1 MQTPSPRPSNTSR
14 RWLQRLGGLFFQRL
28 RWPSR
33 FQLFYFQRFQS
44 RLLAIILLLVIV
56 LQALVFF
63 TISNAANGNAMR
75 ASFDALQLTAS
86 SLQTTLSA
94 RESNLRKTARV
105 LSSDFAFKSLVS
117 EGDHETMLS
126 AFSSYQ
132 KRMDADWM
140 LVLDLEGKVLA
151 DSKNPSAEKILFPH
165 PTLID
170 AARSNPDAESSGIL
184 FVGGLAYQV
193 VLVPLQ
199 APEQIAWVGVGFA
212 ITDRLAT
219 ELEQQ
224 THTHVS
230 LVWQSPQK
238 SPLILA
244 STLNAAQR
252 LDLVMASVKEKLSAP
267 LLQLANADFVSKT
280 VPLNRDGDGVLTAV
294 LQRSLDDALASFH
307 ALRWRLLAVFI
318 LSTIIAAIAAIIIAR
333 RVTRPMARLA
343 LAARSISGGHYEMIG
358 DIGQKDEFGALA
370 NAFDNMVR
378 GLLERDQVRSLL
390 GKVVSHQVAEE
401 LLSRKIELGGE
412 EREISIL
419 FSDIRG
425 FTSLSEGR
433 APSAILAML
442 NTYLSRMSDVVDQ
455 HHGVVDKY
463 IGDAVMALFGAP
475 VLEADDAQR
484 AVDTALA
491 MEAAM
496 PLLNQAFAQEG
507 WPPLQIGIGIHTG
520 NAVVG
525 NVGSET
531 RLNYTVLGDNVNL
544 AARLESLCKRYQVG
558 IIVSEVSQ
566 SRCPHITFRE
576 LDRVRVKGKREAVSI
591 YQALGHNDAMSASQ
605 KELLVQHELALA
617 AYRRGEFMQAQK
629 AFVALPEDAVS
640 LLYRARCAKF
650 LKHPPAT
657 DWDAIE
663 NLEEK

>member
-1 MQTPSPRPSNTSR
+1 MPKPSPPPPKTSR
-14 RWLQRLGGLFFQRL
+14 HRLQRLGGLFFQRL
-28 RWPSR
+28 QFAKSP
-33 FQLFYFQRFQS
+33 FHLFYFQRFQS

-63 TISNAANGNAMR
+63 TISSAANGSAMR
-75 ASFDALQLTAS
+75 ASIDALQLTAS

-105 LSSDFAFKSLVS
+105 LSSDFAFKSLMS
-117 EGDHETMLS
+117 EGDRETMLS

-140 LVLDLEGKVLA
+140 LVLDLDGKIFA
-151 DSKNPSAEKILFPH
+151 DSKNPAADKIPFPH
-165 PTLID
+165 QTLLD
-170 AARSNPDAESSGIL
+170 AARKNPDAESSGIL
-184 FVGGLAYQV
+184 FVDGLAYQV

-212 ITDRLAT
+212 ITDKLAT

-244 STLNAAQR
+244 STLNATQR
-252 LDLVMASVKEKLSAP
+252 LDLVMASVKNRLSAP
-267 LLQLANADFVSKT
+267 LLQLANADFVSIT

-318 LSTIIAAIAAIIIAR
+318 LSTIIAAIIIAR
-333 RVTRPMARLA
+333 RVTRPVARLA
-343 LAARSISGGHYEMIG
+343 LAAGSISGGRYEMIG

-370 NAFDNMVR
+370 QAFDNMVR
-378 GLLERDQVRSLL
+378 GLLDRDQVRSLL

-455 HHGVVDKY
+455 HQGVVDKY

-496 PLLNQAFAQEG
+496 PLLNTAFAQEG
-507 WPPLQIGIGIHTG
+507 WPALQIGIGIHTG

-544 AARLESLCKRYQVG
+544 AARLENLCKRYQVG
-558 IIVSEVSQ
+558 IVVSEVTQ
-566 SRCPHITFRE
+566 SRCPHIAFRE
-576 LDRVRVKGKREAVSI
+576 LDRVRVKGRREAVSI
-591 YQALGHNDAMSASQ
+591 YQALGRYDAMSAEQ
-605 KELLVQHELALA
+605 QELLTQHELALA
-617 AYRRGEFMQAQK
+617 AYRRGEFMQAQQ

-640 LLYRARCAKF
+640 ILYRARCAKF